1 MKQKIRFDGLDV
13 AAMTAQI
20 RSSLLGHKL
29 ANVYDGAAVCTST
42 AGADGNTSKSTF
54 LFKLANP
61 SSVSTNAST
70 KDGDESHSTR
80 KTSSE
85 NIDAKTDF
93 KTPTTAT
100 TDVSTGSVRTGSTPS
115 TNRINMLLMES
126 GIRFHTTNYYTVS
139 DNSTQPSPFAMK
151 LRKHLRNLRLE
162 NVTQLG
168 NLDRVVDFR
177 FGLGDQS
184 HHLIL
189 ELYGMGNII
198 LTDSRYVILALLRV
212 HEYTVGR
219 GIEEKK
225 NETAQGIHNN
235 KHVGD
240 YVEGD
245 VKVRVGNVY
254 PVTYA
259 TTISRPSEEVTTAMM
274 DASKDGHVGRG
285 RSLLDMT
292 DGEQAYQWTKGEL
305 HTLLETQALQ
315 SKISKPSSRK
325 KKDKDGSINL
335 KTLLLKPNSGVF
347 HFGPSLIEHCILF
360 AGLDPGTQLTLDT
373 LEQVMLPNQWGKLLE
388 CLRVEGN
395 RVISEFTRSETKG
408 YVLYRKRPTIAQND
422 SAKTSDWIK
431 NMPHSDKIFEEFQ
444 PHLLQQ
450 HNDRPS
456 LLYDSFSHAV
466 DEFYSLLEGQKRA
479 MRAEAAEQNALLKL
493 EKIQKDQAKR
503 MEGLE
508 IEMNK
513 VKEDAR
519 LVEMHADDV
528 DKAIGVINSA
538 LDSGMD
544 WISLEE
550 LVEVEKNNM
559 NPIALLIKKL
569 NLDKDEVV
577 LSLPDTMSWDQG
589 SGEAP
594 LIADVSISLKESAFG
609 NARIM
614 YDHYRSSKEKA
625 ERTVEASE
633 KALKAAEANAQKQI
647 EQAQK
652 KKQLTYSILT
662 QPQRKPHWFEKF
674 LWFITSDNYL
684 CIGGRDAQQNEQL
697 VKKYLRPGDAYLH
710 ADIHG
715 APTCILRAKRRR
727 TENGGTKVLP
737 LSEQALRE
745 AGSFAICR
753 SSAWSSRVVT
763 SAWWVESHQV
773 SKTAPTG
780 EYLTVGSFMIR
791 GKKNFLPP
799 TQLEMGIAVLFRLGD
814 EASIVRHKNER
825 RDFSIMALDQEA
837 DQDEMKEMKLMKP
850 KTRDIKSD
858 GVGLDSNNE
867 KSNGKEKG
875 QMSSHKIETSA
886 KSDANK
892 DSEESNVPK
901 SSNGNT
907 DITNNPPKMVPELD
921 DSNPS
926 SENTQYENNEDSVKP
941 KKKGGLS
948 AKDRKL
954 IKKYGSLEAAEEA
967 LSTIRA
973 QEEQVRKMK
982 ESLDSSKAQ
991 TSAET
996 LDTSQSRNIRGKKS
1010 KQKKISKKYS
1020 DQDEEDRELAL
1031 LVLQGSTKEKKKKG
1045 GRNVQAE
1052 STSQIKAAAET
1063 VALLVRD
1070 ASEVIDKVPT
1080 NVREYLA
1087 KAVTVNDQIR
1097 WDKLEAEVLEQLLS
1111 LDNNEVQEAV
1121 AKRLLQLSETS
1132 RIDNFSSSLS
1142 GIIRT
1147 AQKYGHQGLIDT
1159 TMNNTNDG
1167 NVSKQRGRKTKE
1179 EKEAEKQSWREIL
1192 SEDGAILDGNDNEND
1207 DGVDD
1212 TAEISKLTSK
1222 PFPEDVILHAIPVC
1236 APYSTLSQYKYRV
1249 KLVPGNLKRGKAAKQ
1264 CLEIF
1269 LHNHN
1274 NNSNS
1279 DKSKEVEDNNA
1290 FNSRCID
1297 LIKAINDN
1305 EWVQAI
1311 CGDVKISS
1319 AGASKVMKKS
1329 KKVTKSK
1336 K

>member
-1 MKQKIRFDGLDV
+1 MKQKIRFDGIDV

-20 RSSLLGHKL
+20 RSTLLGHKL
-29 ANVYDGAAVCTST
+29 ANVYDGVAVCTST
-42 AGADGNTSKSTF
+42 AGSDGGKSTF

-61 SSVSTNAST
+61 SSTAASNISMKSGEECRKLGVTESTAKS
-70 KDGDESHSTR
+70 GDFMT
-80 KTSSE
+80 
-85 NIDAKTDF
+85 
-93 KTPTTAT
+93 TP
-100 TDVSTGSVRTGSTPS
+100 TDVSGTVGTAVSSTSTSTGS
-115 TNRINMLLMES
+115 NRISMLLMES
-126 GIRFHTTNYYTVS
+126 GVRFHTTNYYTVS
-139 DNSTQPSPFAMK
+139 DNATLPSPFAMK

-168 NLDRVVDFR
+168 NMDRVVDFR
-177 FGLGDQS
+177 FGLGDRS
-184 HHLIL
+184 HHVIL
-189 ELYGMGNII
+189 ELYGIGNII

-212 HEYTVGR
+212 HEYTVKDGVDEMS
-219 GIEEKK
+219 G
-225 NETAQGIHNN
+225 
-235 KHVGD
+235 HVD
-240 YVEGD
+240 DDVKGD

-259 TTISRPSEEVTTAMM
+259 TTMGRPGDVMAENLSGDDHVDSKSRA
-274 DASKDGHVGRG
+274 RN
-285 RSLLDMT
+285 LLDMK

-305 HTLLETQALQ
+305 HAFLETQALQ
-315 SKISKPSSRK
+315 SKVSKPSTKK
-325 KKDKDGSINL
+325 KKDKDGSVNL
-335 KTLLLKPNSGVF
+335 KTLLLKPNSGFF
-347 HFGPSLIEHCILF
+347 HYGPSLIEHCVLF
-360 AGLDPGTQLTLDT
+360 AGLDPGTQLDLDR
-373 LEQVMLPNQWGKLLE
+373 LEQVMPPAKWESLLE
-388 CLRVEGN
+388 SLRVEGN
-395 RVISEFTRSETKG
+395 RVISDFTSSETKG
-408 YVLYRKRPTIAQND
+408 YVLYRNRPLSQGGD

-431 NMPHSDKIFEEFQ
+431 NMPHSDKVFEEFQ
-444 PHLLQQ
+444 PHLLCQ
-450 HNDRPS
+450 HTDRPT
-456 LLYDSFSHAV
+456 LVYDSFSQAV

-479 MRAEAAEQNALLKL
+479 TRAEAAEQNALLKL
-493 EKIQKDQAKR
+493 EKIRKDQEKR

-508 IEMNK
+508 IEMSK
-513 VKEDAR
+513 VKEHAR
-519 LVEMHADDV
+519 LVEIHADDV

-544 WISLEE
+544 WNSLEE
-550 LVEVEKNNM
+550 LVEVEKGNM

-569 NLDKDEVV
+569 NLDKDEVI
-577 LSLPDTMSWDQG
+577 LSLPDTMNWDQN

-594 LIADVSISLKESAFG
+594 LIAEVSISLKESAFG
-609 NARIM
+609 NARKM
-614 YDHYRSSKEKA
+614 YDHYRNSKDKA
-625 ERTVEASE
+625 EKTAEASE

-652 KKQLTYSILT
+652 KKQLTYSLLA
-662 QPQRKPHWFEKF
+662 QPQRKPNWFEKF

-697 VKKYLRPGDAYLH
+697 VKRYLRPGDAYIH

-727 TENGGTKVLP
+727 TESGATEVIP

-799 TQLEMGIAVLFRLGD
+799 SQLEMGIAVLFRLGD
-814 EASIVRHKNER
+814 EASIARHKHDR
-825 RDFSIMALDQEA
+825 RDFSIMALEEQETDQGGTNERKKSSSTVKA
-837 DQDEMKEMKLMKP
+837 ATTSSKPGVRKIGDAGSGVSVDESGRKVNVHTLMDEM
-850 KTRDIKSD
+850 
-858 GVGLDSNNE
+858 
-867 KSNGKEKG
+867 
-875 QMSSHKIETSA
+875 
-886 KSDANK
+886 
-892 DSEESNVPK
+892 ESNCVTDDLK
-901 SSNGNT
+901 DEQQSNVDTNSSST
-907 DITNNPPKMVPELD
+907 DIRNAPSLIPEEDTNTND
-921 DSNPS
+921 PS
-926 SENTQYENNEDSVKP
+926 SGTVEDDMNVETPKP
-941 KKKGGLS
+941 KKKTGLS

-954 IKKYGSLEAAEEA
+954 IKKYGSLEAAQEA
-967 LSTIRA
+967 LAKIRA
-973 QEEQVRKMK
+973 QEEEIRKNK
-982 ESLDSSKAQ
+982 EALDSEV
-991 TSAET
+991 SAATNAEKN
-996 LDTSQSRNIRGKKS
+996 DVSNINKNIRGKKS
-1010 KQKKISKKYS
+1010 KLKKISKKYA

-1045 GRNVQAE
+1045 GRNMQAE
-1052 STSQIKAAAET
+1052 STSQIQAAAET

-1070 ASEVIDKVPT
+1070 ASEVIDKVSS

-1087 KAVTVNDQIR
+1087 KAVTVNDQVR
-1097 WDKLEAEVLEQLLS
+1097 WDKLEADVLEQLLS
-1111 LDNNEVQEAV
+1111 LEEVEVQEAV

-1132 RIDNFSSSLS
+1132 RVDNFSSSLA

-1159 TMNNTNDG
+1159 TNNNAKDG
-1167 NVSKQRGRKTKE
+1167 NMSKHRGRKTKQ

-1192 SEDGAILDGNDNEND
+1192 SEDGAMDVNEDGNDD
-1207 DGVDD
+1207 AVDD

-1222 PFPEDVILHAIPVC
+1222 PLPEDVILHALPVC

-1249 KLVPGNLKRGKAAKQ
+1249 KLVPGNMKRGKASKQ

-1269 LHNHN
+1269 LQNQN
-1274 NNSNS
+1274 AKSGKGPDVQNS
-1279 DKSKEVEDNNA
+1279 DMTI
-1290 FNSRCID
+1290 NSRYVD

-1329 KKVTKSK
+1329 KATKNKKVQK
-1336 K
+1336 

>member
-13 AAMTAQI
+13 AAMTAQM
-20 RSSLLGHKL
+20 RSTLLGHKL

-42 AGADGNTSKSTF
+42 VGADGSSGKSTF

-61 SSVSTNAST
+61 STSAPAAASNVLT
-70 KDGDESHSTR
+70 KSDDESQKLEDSQSTV
-80 KTSSE
+80 KSE
-85 NIDAKTDF
+85 SN
-93 KTPTTAT
+93 PPT
-100 TDVSTGSVRTGSTPS
+100 TDVPGTVSTSSTGSHH
-115 TNRINMLLMES
+115 RISMLLMES
-126 GIRFHTTNYYTVS
+126 GVRFHTTNYYTVS
-139 DNSTQPSPFAMK
+139 DNTTLPSPFAMK

-168 NLDRVVDFR
+168 NMDRVVDFR
-177 FGLGDQS
+177 FGLGDRS
-184 HHLIL
+184 HHVIL

-212 HEYTVGR
+212 HEYAVNRDVGKED
-219 GIEEKK
+219 GHDEKRAAVDDRK
-225 NETAQGIHNN
+225 
-235 KHVGD
+235 
-240 YVEGD
+240 GD

-259 TTISRPSEEVTTAMM
+259 TTMGRPSDGLSDEE
-274 DASKDGHVGRG
+274 HVGSRG
-285 RSLLDMT
+285 RHLLDMT

-305 HTLLETQALQ
+305 HAFLETQILQ
-315 SKISKPSSRK
+315 SKVSKPSTK
-325 KKDKDGSINL
+325 KKKEKDGSITL

-347 HFGPSLIEHCILF
+347 HYGPSLIEHCVLF
-360 AGLDPGTQLTLDT
+360 AGLDPATQLTLDK
-373 LEQVMLPNQWGKLLE
+373 LEQVMPPTRWDCLLNS
-388 CLRVEGN
+388 LRMEGS
-395 RVISEFTRSETKG
+395 RIISDFTSSETKG
-408 YVLYRKRPTIAQND
+408 YVLYRNRPMSQVD
-422 SAKTSDWIK
+422 SSKTSDWVK
-431 NMPHSDKIFEEFQ
+431 NMPHSDKVFEEFQ
-444 PHLLQQ
+444 PHLLRQ
-450 HNDRPS
+450 HTDRPT
-456 LLYDSFSHAV
+456 LVYDSFSQAV

-493 EKIQKDQAKR
+493 EKIRRDQEKR

-513 VKEDAR
+513 VKEHAR
-519 LVEMHADDV
+519 LVEIHADDV

-544 WISLEE
+544 WNSLEE
-550 LVEVEKNNM
+550 LVEVEKGNM

-577 LSLPDTMSWDQG
+577 LSLPDTMNWDHN
-589 SGEAP
+589 SGEVP
-594 LIADVSISLKESAFG
+594 LIVDVSVSLKESAFG
-609 NARIM
+609 NARKM
-614 YDHYRSSKEKA
+614 FDQYRNSKDKA
-625 ERTVEASE
+625 EKTAEASE
-633 KALKAAEANAQKQI
+633 KALKAAEANAQRQI

-652 KKQLTYSILT
+652 KKNLTYSLLT

-697 VKKYLRPGDAYLH
+697 VKRYLRPGDAYLH

-727 TENGGTKVLP
+727 TASGATEVLP

-745 AGSFAICR
+745 AGTFAICR
-753 SSAWSSRVVT
+753 SSAWSSRIVT

-799 TQLEMGIAVLFRLGD
+799 SQLEMGIAILFRLGD
-814 EASIVRHKNER
+814 DASIARHKNER
-825 RDFSIMALDQEA
+825 RDFSIMALEEET
-837 DQDEMKEMKLMKP
+837 DQDNVTE
-850 KTRDIKSD
+850 RKSTTITTTTTNATTSHPR
-858 GVGLDSNNE
+858 DSNHDNAQASVAGVE
-867 KSNGKEKG
+867 STDMIDEVKDTRPSKLIETKSNGGDIDYPPSIIPEEDNANA
-875 QMSSHKIETSA
+875 SEPPS
-886 KSDANK
+886 KSGEDDMN
-892 DSEESNVPK
+892 
-901 SSNGNT
+901 
-907 DITNNPPKMVPELD
+907 D
-921 DSNPS
+921 DSS
-926 SENTQYENNEDSVKP
+926 KP
-941 KKKGGLS
+941 KKKSGLS

-954 IKKYGSLEAAEEA
+954 IKKYGSLEAAQEA
-967 LSTIRA
+967 LAKIRA
-973 QEEQVRKMK
+973 QEEEIKKNKQAINS
-982 ESLDSSKAQ
+982 EKATTNQ
-991 TSAET
+991 IDEKNVASNNT
-996 LDTSQSRNIRGKKS
+996 RNVRGKKS
-1010 KQKKISKKYS
+1010 KLKKISKKYA

-1070 ASEVIDKVPT
+1070 ASEVIDKVPPT
-1080 NVREYLA
+1080 VREYLA
-1087 KAVTVNDQIR
+1087 KAVTVNDQVR

-1111 LDNNEVQEAV
+1111 LDEMEVQEAV

-1132 RIDNFSSSLS
+1132 RIDNFSSSLA

-1147 AQKYGHQGLIDT
+1147 AQKYGHQGLVDVT
-1159 TMNNTNDG
+1159 TTATSNNMTDG
-1167 NVSKQRGRKTKE
+1167 IISKHRGRKTRE
-1179 EKEAEKQSWREIL
+1179 QKEAEKQSWREIL
-1192 SEDGAILDGNDNEND
+1192 SQDGALDDNENVND
-1207 DGVDD
+1207 DAVDD

-1222 PFPEDVILHAIPVC
+1222 PLPEDVILHAVPVC
-1236 APYSTLSQYKYRV
+1236 APYSTLSQYKYRI
-1249 KLVPGNLKRGKAAKQ
+1249 KLVPGNMKRGKASKQ

-1269 LHNHN
+1269 LQNHN
-1274 NNSNS
+1274 AKSGKGKDVRNNDSTN
-1279 DKSKEVEDNNA
+1279 DRYVDM
-1290 FNSRCID
+1290 
-1297 LIKAINDN
+1297 IKAINDN

-1329 KKVTKSK
+1329 KATKK
-1336 K
+1336 KKTDK